1 MNQNRNPYH
10 GQYPYQNP
18 NQNAYP
24 EQYDDYQQPAYQN
37 DGYQE
42 QPAYPVQN
50 DYQQPAY
57 QNDGYQEQPAY
68 PVQDDYQQTA
78 YQNDGYQEQPAYPV
92 QDDYQQPTYPTRPA
106 PRRRPRTAP
115 QRNWSAEPE
124 QPVQQ
129 ARPAQRNWSAE
140 PEHSEPS
147 APSAPSV
154 SSADTVQE
162 QTTTPPKIT
171 GEIVISAKNIHKT
184 FGKGETAQVVLD
196 GANLDIEKGSFVSL
210 MGESGTGKSTL
221 LYLIGGLDR
230 DFTGDIFVSGKNIAN
245 LSDNQ
250 LSEIRCKKMGF
261 VFQFYNLAANL
272 TIEDNILLPLEM
284 SGRKMAD
291 YREKYK
297 EILEITG
304 LENKVKSYPSQ
315 LSGGQQQRAAIARAV
330 LGDPEII
337 LADEPTGNLDAASG
351 AEIMELFSRLN
362 KERGVTILQV
372 THSAEAASYSSR
384 IVTLKN
390 RIITG

>member
-1 MNQNRNPYH
+1 MNQNRTPYH

-42 QPAYPVQN
+42 QPAYPVQDDYQQPAYQN
-50 DYQQPAY
+50 DGYQEQSAYPVQDDYQQPAY

-68 PVQDDYQQTA
+68 PVQDDYQQ
-78 YQNDGYQEQPAYPV
+78 PAYPT
-92 QDDYQQPTYPTRPA
+92 QPS
-106 PRRRPRTAP
+106 PRRRPRTVP
-115 QRNWSAEPE
+115 
-124 QPVQQ
+124 
-129 ARPAQRNWSAE
+129 QRNWSAE

-162 QTTTPPKIT
+162 STTTPPKIT